1 MDKTP
6 TSRAEAVNQMTA
18 NRDAILPFFAVSA
31 EVAARTY
38 APGKWT
44 LRQVLIHIAD
54 SETVN
59 FDRLRRLAAEDKPW
73 LLAFDQDLWKQ
84 RLEYDRRDLA
94 LTGVLF
100 NATRAAAIDLVKVL
114 TEAVDAR
121 QGVHN
126 EAGIRTFGEQIAICW
141 RHAAH
146 HLEQVRAAAGGRL
159 WTPAG

>member
-6 TSRAEAVNQMTA
+6 TSRAEAITRLSA
-18 NRDAILPFFAVSA
+18 NRDDILPYFAVSP

-54 SETVN
+54 AETVN
-59 FDRLRRLAAEDKPW
+59 LDRLRRLAAEEKPVIMGFDPDRW
-73 LLAFDQDLWKQ
+73 TAHLATG
-84 RLEYDRRDLA
+84 RRDLA
-94 LTGVLF
+94 ITGVLF
-100 NATRAAAIDLVKVL
+100 AAARAAVIDLVRVL
-114 TEAVDAR
+114 PEDVDAR
-121 QGVHN
+121 SGVHS
-126 EAGIRTFGEQIAICW
+126 EYGPRTFGEQVTVGW
-141 RHAAH
+141 WHAAH